1 MAPANG
7 DWLAVADVGCSTG
20 DQTWGFAAALAAQEV
35 DFRIDAFD
43 NNVERLAQAT
53 QPLQMSM
60 GSLAASRYRHP
71 AYPEACL
78 AEFEDGG
85 CYVRP
90 SRRLRER
97 VDFQY
102 RNIVTDPLPPK
113 PYDVVV
119 VTNVLYH
126 YLTYPQKLEAI
137 IGNIAAGLRPGA
149 VVIHD
154 GYLSEGIDE
163 RLRDRHLYP
172 SAIAGIACANS
183 VFVYEPQRP
192 TEGLRGSLLDLRDKT
207 LLAAS
212 KSHLFNRDR

>member
-1 MAPANG
+1 MVGAMFVQSAPAR
-7 DWLAVADVGCSTG
+7 TG
-20 DQTWGFAAALAAQEV
+20 RFSVSQHCHRPL
-35 DFRIDAFD
+35 
-43 NNVERLAQAT
+43 AT
-53 QPLQMSM
+53 QTVRCGRCYQCLI
-60 GSLAASRYRHP
+60 SLPDLSP
-71 AYPEACL
+71 
-78 AEFEDGG
+78 
-85 CYVRP
+85 
-90 SRRLRER
+90 
-97 VDFQY
+97 
-102 RNIVTDPLPPK
+102 
-113 PYDVVV
+113 
-119 VTNVLYH
+119 
-126 YLTYPQKLEAI
+126 KLEAI